1 MRQEYG
7 DIDGL
12 GFAFW
17 GVWHLSE
24 AQARVPYIT
33 QLVDIGVR
41 RTASDQIV
49 KLSWNIDL
57 GSDGLGIAKVGSPI
71 TFVHDVIDDHRER
84 YLHVTLLSEADCM
97 MRGVVC
103 WLIQDSTGSS
113 SV

>member
-1 MRQEYG
+1 MAL
-7 DIDGL
+7 GL
-12 GFAFW
+12 AFFSLVLASKR
-17 GVWHLSE
+17 GGMLG
-24 AQARVPYIT
+24 YIT

-84 YLHVTLLSEADCM
+84 YLHVTLLSEVDCM
-97 MRGVVC
+97 MRDVVC